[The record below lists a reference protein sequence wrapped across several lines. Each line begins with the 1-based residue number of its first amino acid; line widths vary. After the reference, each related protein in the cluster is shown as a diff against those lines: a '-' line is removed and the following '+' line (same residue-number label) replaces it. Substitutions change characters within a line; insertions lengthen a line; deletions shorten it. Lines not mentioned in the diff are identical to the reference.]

1 MDAHQGF
8 IVDREIVKRLI
19 IKILMDEKRNLKLPR
34 DQRVPD
40 IKMVE
45 KIYKNII
52 DEVSKE

>member
-34 DQRVPD
+34 DQRVPN